1 MNWGKGITIAMILF
15 IGFIVYLAT
24 IMMTRKVD
32 LESEDYYV
40 REIAYEQEIDALKN
54 ANERQ
59 SVIVSKEGAYLVVKV
74 PDSLDYM
81 DVQLNLLR
89 PNNDELDKVYD
100 IKGTKT
106 FTLSLDD
113 LEKGN
118 YRYEI
123 SYKHEGEPCLQK
135 GKIVI

>member
-1 MNWGKGITIAMILF
+1 MNWGKGIAIAMILF
-15 IGFIVYLAT
+15 IGFIVYLTT

-54 ANERQ
+54 ANVLED
-59 SVIVSKEGAYLVVKV
+59 VNVKIEGEYLIVKV
-74 PDSLDYM
+74 PDTMDYQNI
-81 DVQLNLLR
+81 QLNLLR
-89 PNNDELDKVYD
+89 PNNDELDRVYE

-106 FTLSLDD
+106 FTIPLKE

-123 SYKHEGEPCLQK
+123 SFKHKGKPCLQK
-135 GKIVI
+135 DKFYI